1 MELDDIENYKIDS
14 TIIRSKIILNDEE
27 KPNKYF
33 FIQEK
38 KRHIKSSQNQ
48 QGKILT
54 TNSEILKECK
64 NHFPKLIHKTKNM
77 RNNSE
82 FTSKTYIPQ
91 NSRQK
96 KS

>member
-1 MELDDIENYKIDS
+1 MELDDIENYKIHS

-64 NHFPKLIHKTKNM
+64 NHTKLIHKTKHAKQL
-77 RNNSE
+77 RIY
-82 FTSKTYIPQ
+82 F
-91 NSRQK
+91 
-96 KS
+96 